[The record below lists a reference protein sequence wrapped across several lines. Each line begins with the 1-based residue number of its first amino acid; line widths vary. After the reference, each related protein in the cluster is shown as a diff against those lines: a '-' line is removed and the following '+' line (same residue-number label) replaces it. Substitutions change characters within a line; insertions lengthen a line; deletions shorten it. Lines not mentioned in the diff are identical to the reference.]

1 MVVGDLAGSNRG
13 INKAGDGTMLVRCED
28 HISTWG
34 GMAGRAFEINGGRFF
49 IESSADGI
57 GMGTNNVVVAS
68 GAAYGGVG
76 RHVGAP
82 INLRGLWG
90 NVTLNGAQD
99 APASL
104 IPGMIDESTG
114 AIAPGTFTIGSADQ
128 TNNVTF
134 VNSCKLQIAADASG
148 VSGLVVNGM
157 FTLSRNDELAIV
169 GPEDPRQILPGTY
182 EIVKTREPMNED
194 FASVTYNGGALPSNL
209 KVRKVS
215 STLITLR
222 AAPKGLSVFVR

>member
-1 MVVGDLAGSNRG
+1 
-13 INKAGDGTMLVRCED
+13 
-28 HISTWG
+28 
-34 GMAGRAFEINGGRFF
+34 
-49 IESSADGI
+49 
-57 GMGTNNVVVAS
+57 MGTNNVVVAS

-82 INLRGLWG
+82 INLHGLCG

-104 IPGMIDESTG
+104 VPGSIDENTG
-114 AIAPGTFTIGSADQ
+114 AIAPGIFTIGSVDQ

-148 VSGLVVNGM
+148 VSGLVVNGT
-157 FTLSRNDELAIV
+157 FTLSGNDELAIV
-169 GPEDPRQILPGTY
+169 GPADPRQILPGTY
-182 EIVKTREPMNED
+182 EIVKTREPMNEY

-222 AAPKGLSVFVR
+222 VAPKGLSVFVR